1 MDGGGFY
8 LFITVGIGY
17 YTSEGH
23 RSPIWYPPGREGGG
37 RVRRPLHCHV
47 SCWSSPWSSS
57 WSPSRVAQRNPSSPT
72 SSTSRRRRSSSSSSS
87 TPPVKGADGS
97 ALITSTIPSQDSG
110 IYGTEPEMWF
120 QEISGAED
128 RVTVGDA
135 FRITSM
141 DRSYEGATV
150 QVTRQ
155 GEILATATLPGTFW

>member
-1 MDGGGFY
+1 MVILLVPISGCTEESVVSDEQY
-8 LFITVGIGY
+8 QQTKEEFIVIILDTPDIYKRNGDAGETWDVTLTVIDI
-17 YTSEGH
+17 TPDSAMARWIE
-23 RSPIWYPPGREGGG
+23 
-37 RVRRPLHCHV
+37 VHV
-47 SCWSSPWSSS
+47 S
-57 WSPSRVAQRNPSSPT
+57 
-72 SSTSRRRRSSSSSSS
+72 
-87 TPPVKGADGS
+87 VKGADGS